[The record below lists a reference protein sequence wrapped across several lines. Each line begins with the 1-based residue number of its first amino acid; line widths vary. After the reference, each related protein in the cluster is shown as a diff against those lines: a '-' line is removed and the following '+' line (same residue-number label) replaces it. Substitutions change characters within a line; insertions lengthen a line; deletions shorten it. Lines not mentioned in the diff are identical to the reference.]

1 MTFQDTAAPSS
12 ANYLTR
18 IALDQQEQDW
28 QTRACNV
35 LFNVFFP
42 LKGVRQICKAQLRV
56 LEISEGG
63 LRATTRRRGVPDHFY
78 ISIGDKQYLIACAV
92 AERGQDIL
100 DIRFLK
106 DLPSTFIDLVASLE
120 DPFALLEEVRPAL
133 YGLEDLAN

>member
-28 QTRACNV
+28 QMRSCNV
-35 LFNVFFP
+35 LFNVVFP

-63 LRATTRRRGVPDHFY
+63 LRATTHRRSVPDHFY
-78 ISIGDKQYLIACAV
+78 ISIGDNQYQVACAV
-92 AERGQDIL
+92 AERQQDGL
-100 DIRFLK
+100 DIRFLQ
-106 DLPSTFIDLVASLE
+106 DLPSSFVDVVASLE
-120 DPFALLEEVRPAL
+120 DPFALLEEIRPAL
-133 YGLEDLAN
+133 YGLEGLAN